1 MINEE
6 KVILMTKL
14 QMYEDEHGKKTFSI
28 LKFFR
33 SDYISLQ
40 LLKGFVAVTI
50 CFGMVMGLWM
60 LSHMEDILSS
70 LNTMDYGAIVMLVVG
85 RYGVV
90 LLIYL
95 LLVYIYSAMTYTK
108 ARREGR
114 RYHKNLK
121 TLKKLN
127 EPRKERS

>member
-14 QMYEDEHGKKTFSI
+14 QAYEDKEGKKTFSI
-28 LKFFR
+28 LKYFR

-40 LLKGFVAVTI
+40 LLKGFVAITL
-50 CFGMVMGLWM
+50 CYGMIMGLWM

-70 LNTMDYGAIVMLVVG
+70 LNTMDYGAFVMLVMG

-95 LLVYIYSAMTYTK
+95 LFVYIHAAITYTK

-114 RYHKNLK
+114 RYHKNLRRIK
-121 TLKKLN
+121 SFESKGV
-127 EPRKERS
+127 S

>member
-1 MINEE
+1 
-6 KVILMTKL
+6 MTKL
-14 QMYEDEHGKKTFSI
+14 QSYEDGEGKKTFSI

-50 CFGMVMGLWM
+50 CYGIVLGLWM
-60 LSHMEDILSS
+60 CSHMEDILSS
-70 LNTMDYGAIVMLVVG
+70 LNTMDYGAFVTLLAG
-85 RYGVV
+85 RYGIV

-95 LLVYIYSAMTYTK
+95 VFVYIHAAITYTK

-114 RYHKNLK
+114 RYHKNLRKIK
-121 TLKKLN
+121 T
-127 EPRKERS
+127 RKERS

>member
-14 QMYEDEHGKKTFSI
+14 QTYEDQSGKRVFSI
-28 LKFFR
+28 LKYFR

-40 LLKGFVAVTI
+40 LLKGFVAVTLCYGI
-50 CFGMVMGLWM
+50 IMGLWM

-70 LNTMDYGAIVMLVVG
+70 LNTMDYGAFVMLVVG

-95 LLVYIYSAMTYTK
+95 LLVYIYSAITYTR

-121 TLKKLN
+121 LLKKM
-127 EPRKERS
+127 